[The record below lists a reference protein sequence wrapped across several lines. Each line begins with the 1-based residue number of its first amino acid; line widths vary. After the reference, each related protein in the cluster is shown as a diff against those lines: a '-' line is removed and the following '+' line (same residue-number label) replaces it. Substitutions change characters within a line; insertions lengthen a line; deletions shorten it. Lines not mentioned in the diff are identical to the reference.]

1 MKLVNDAR
9 DWWKW
14 HSTYVFGVLSVFP
27 LVWLGSPELQALLP
41 PKLVSAIAPAIGM
54 LGFLLRLRAQLPK
67 VPKPDPSDEA
77 GA

>member
-14 HSTYVFGVLSVFP
+14 HSTYIFAVLAVFP
-27 LVWLGSPELQALLP
+27 MVWLSSPELQALLP
-41 PKLVSAIAPAIGM
+41 PALVSKIAPAVGV
-54 LGFLLRLRAQLPK
+54 LGFLLRLRAQI
-67 VPKPDPSDEA
+67 PKPPKHDPTDEA